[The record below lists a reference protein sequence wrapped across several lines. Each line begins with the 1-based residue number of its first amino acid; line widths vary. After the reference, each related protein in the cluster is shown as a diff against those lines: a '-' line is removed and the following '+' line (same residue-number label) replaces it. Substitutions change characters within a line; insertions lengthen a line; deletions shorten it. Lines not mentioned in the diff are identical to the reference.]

1 MTKVISHRG
10 FSGVAPENTLAA
22 FRKALTL
29 KVDYIELDIHLTKDN
44 QLVVIHDKTINRTT
58 NGKGK
63 VNELTLEEIKKYDAG
78 NWFSPEYNT
87 EKTPTLEEVLELVNG
102 KAKLFIEVKRGDIF
116 YAGIEQLTL
125 DLINKKNARDW
136 CILHSFDDEIIR
148 NIHHL
153 DKTIPLFKTIELTPS
168 LADLYI
174 NRIMRTKDIF
184 HYKNMCG
191 LNMNHQVVT
200 HSLVRELHKKN
211 LQLVVWTVNNPDA
224 IKKMIAA
231 KVDGIISNFPDRV
244 LASKT

>member
-1 MTKVISHRG
+1 MTKVIAHRG
-10 FSGVAPENTLAA
+10 FSGIAPENTLAA
-22 FRKALTL
+22 FKKALEL

-44 QLVVIHDKTINRTT
+44 QVVVIHDKTINRTT
-58 NGKGK
+58 DGKGK
-63 VNELTLEEIKKYDAG
+63 VNELTLEEIKRYDAG
-78 NWFSPEYNT
+78 SWFSSEYKN
-87 EKTPTLEEVLELVNG
+87 EKIPSLEDVMELVNG
-102 KAKLFIEVKRGDIF
+102 KATLFIEVKRGDIF
-116 YAGIEQLTL
+116 YSGIEQLTL
-125 DLINKKNARDW
+125 DLINKHHARDW

-153 DKTIPLFKTIELTPS
+153 DKTIPLFKTIELTAP

-174 NRIMRTKDIF
+174 NKIMRTKDIF

-200 HSLVRELHKKN
+200 HSLVRKLHKKN
-211 LQLVVWTVNNPDA
+211 LQLIVWTVNEPDA